1 MCFAA
6 YGGDMGEFTNVPKE
20 PSPLNTQVLQVATAN
35 SSNFPQECKDCEQ
48 LSESTWFGNNT
59 TLNFAVEELGQK
71 VRV

>member
-35 SSNFPQECKDCEQ
+35 FEQ
-48 LSESTWFGNNT
+48 LSPGVQKIVNNYRKAHGLET
-59 TLNFAVEELGQK
+59 T
-71 VRV
+71 RP